1 MMKIPNGWKPYE
13 LGKAVNFNPQIK
25 LQRGEQYS
33 FIEMDDVNPA
43 DKYVKPKEKKV
54 YDSSSCSKFK
64 NGDTLFARITP
75 CLDNKKIGTAF
86 IGEGQYGFGSTEFI
100 ILREKDGLTV
110 QEYVHYLSK
119 SEYIVQNAINSYV
132 GASGR
137 QRADAKFI
145 KKVVIPL
152 PKIPEQQRIASIL
165 SAYDDL
171 IENNNKRIT
180 ILEQMAE
187 QIYKEWF
194 VRMRFPGYENAEFEK
209 GVPKG
214 WEITKVE
221 KAFRYQAGGTPAKDV
236 QEYWNDGDVNWF
248 TPTDITESKSYF
260 LESSSDKCNEFGVS
274 KSSAKLFPAYSL
286 MMTSR
291 ATIGEIG
298 INTTVACTNQGFI
311 TCIPNKRLP
320 LPFLFYWLKLNKNF
334 FISLS
339 TGATFGELTKSTFKR
354 IGIII
359 PDEKVTKKYN
369 ELVAPM
375 FKQIEILQKE
385 NQILKL
391 TRDLL
396 LPRLISGKLRVKDLE
411 TVTKKGKV

>member
-1 MMKIPNGWKPYE
+1 MENNSIYKLGDVCDLITDGKHGDCMPQVGSGFYFLSAKDVYDGELHYEGAREITERDFLETHRRTRFSAGDILITNSGTIGRMAIAEDNALTRKTTFQKSVAILKPKKTIVQTNYLYYELQATKKILIDLAVGSAQPNLLLGDLRKFKVKIPDLKT
-13 LGKAVNFNPQIK
+13 QH
-25 LQRGEQYS
+25 
-33 FIEMDDVNPA
+33 
-43 DKYVKPKEKKV
+43 
-54 YDSSSCSKFK
+54 C
-64 NGDTLFARITP
+64 
-75 CLDNKKIGTAF
+75 
-86 IGEGQYGFGSTEFI
+86 
-100 ILREKDGLTV
+100 
-110 QEYVHYLSK
+110 
-119 SEYIVQNAINSYV
+119 
-132 GASGR
+132 
-137 QRADAKFI
+137 
-145 KKVVIPL
+145 
-152 PKIPEQQRIASIL
+152 IASIL

-171 IENNNKRIT
+171 IDVNNKRIT
-180 ILEQMAE
+180 LLEQMAV

-221 KAFRYQAGGTPAKDV
+221 KAFKYQAGGTPAKDV
-236 QEYWNDGDVNWF
+236 QAYWKDGDVNWF
-248 TPTDITESKSYF
+248 TPTDITGSKSYF
-260 LESSSDKCNEFGVS
+260 LEGSSEKCNEFGVS

-320 LPFLFYWLKLNKNF
+320 LPFLFYWLKLNKNY

-339 TGATFGELTKSTFKR
+339 TGATFGELIKSTFKR

-359 PDEKVTKKYN
+359 PDEKLTKKYN
-369 ELVAPM
+369 EIVAPM

-385 NQILKL
+385 NQIIKQ

-396 LPRLISGKLRVKDLE
+396 LPRLISGKLRVKEFE
-411 TVTKKGKV
+411 TTANKR

>member
-1 MMKIPNGWKPYE
+1 MMKIPIGWKPYE

-33 FIEMDDVNPA
+33 FIEMDDVNPD

-110 QEYVHYLSK
+110 QDYVHYLSK

-165 SAYDDL
+165 SAYDNL
-171 IENNNKRIT
+171 IENNNKRIA

-194 VRMRFPGYENAEFEK
+194 VRMRFPGNENAEFEK

-214 WEITKVE
+214 WIVSKIGDRFYV
-221 KAFRYQAGGTPAKDV
+221 YLGGTPSREKP
-236 QEYWNDGDVNWF
+236 EYWGGEIPWINSGKVNEKRIIDESEF
-248 TPTDITESKSYF
+248 ITELGLRKS
-260 LESSSDKCNEFGVS
+260 
-274 KSSAKLFPAYSL
+274 
-286 MMTSR
+286 
-291 ATIGEIG
+291 ATEILPRR
-298 INTTVACTNQGFI
+298 TTVLAI
-311 TCIPNKRLP
+311 
-320 LPFLFYWLKLNKNF
+320 
-334 FISLS
+334 
-339 TGATFGELTKSTFKR
+339 TGATLGQVSILEIPCCANQSVV
-354 IGIII
+354 GIKDTSGDLDEYLFFAIHQNISNII
-359 PDEKVTKKYN
+359 NYAGGGAQQHIN
-369 ELVAPM
+369 
-375 FKQIEILQKE
+375 KQIVQDQKILIPNEKL
-385 NQILKL
+385 ILKFKNIIEPKFNL
-391 TRDLL
+391 ITSLMITNKLLKQTRDLL
-396 LPRLISGKLRVKDLE
+396 LPRLISGKLRVKDLGA
-411 TVTKKGKV
+411 VTKKEKV